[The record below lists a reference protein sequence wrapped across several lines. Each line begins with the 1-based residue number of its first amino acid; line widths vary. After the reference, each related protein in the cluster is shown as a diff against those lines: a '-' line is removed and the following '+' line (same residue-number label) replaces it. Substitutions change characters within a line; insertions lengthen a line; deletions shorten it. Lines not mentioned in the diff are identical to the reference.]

1 MRRINRKRA
10 AELLD
15 RAGMALLLIFI
26 LAGYVA
32 ALSDV
37 VAGSPLGPVV

>member
-1 MRRINRKRA
+1 MRRINRKRT

-15 RAGMALLLIFI
+15 KAGVALLLIFVF
-26 LAGYVA
+26 AGYVA

-37 VAGSPLGPVV
+37 VAGSPFGRIV